1 MRTAE
6 QVIDA
11 GWDTQLSETVAQC
24 LLLRSNEAIMAML
37 GKLSRMVERRLSNV
51 SSGLSDLGDAAAQ
64 AEVSC
69 KI

>member
-6 QVIDA
+6 QIINT

-24 LLLRSNEAIMAML
+24 LLLRNNEAIMALL

-51 SSGLSDLGDAAAQ
+51 SSGLSDLGEAVVQ
-64 AEVSC
+64 TEV
-69 KI
+69 KIN